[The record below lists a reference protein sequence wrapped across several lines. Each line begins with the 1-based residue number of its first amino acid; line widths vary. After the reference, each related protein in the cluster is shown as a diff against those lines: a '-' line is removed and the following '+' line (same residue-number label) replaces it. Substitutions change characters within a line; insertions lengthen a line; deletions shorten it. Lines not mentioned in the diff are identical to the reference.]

1 MNIGLFTDT
10 YFPQVSGV
18 ATSIQT
24 LRRQLEAN
32 GHKVYIFTSTDP
44 KVKKGTLEPNVYRF
58 ASLPFVGFKDR
69 RITYRG
75 AIQAVQLAKKLELDL
90 VHTQTEFSLGVIGKF
105 VARQLKIPVVHTFH
119 TNYEDYLHYIANG
132 KIIRPG
138 SVAVIARNFM
148 AGMTGIISPS
158 RQTYDTLTKYKVKAP
173 IEIIPTG
180 VNVLKGANED
190 TSAKLRGEL
199 GLAPDTPVVLSLG
212 RVAFEK
218 NLDDALSVFAEALE
232 TVPEAKFVIVGG
244 GPAMEALQE
253 HVSALEIT
261 DHVIFTGEVNH
272 NDVYGYYK
280 MGDVFVS
287 ASVSETQGLTFIEA
301 MTADTPVV
309 AIHSPYLD
317 TIVTDKNIGQLV
329 DDSFQLLEP
338 MVSYL
343 QAKEMGTVIGNP
355 DARQQV
361 LHEIDERTFG
371 KRVIDFYAEALAVYH
386 EEEDTEAAEANDVE
400 YSKTFLLRNPF
411 RRDNS

>member
-44 KVKKGTLEPNVYRF
+44 KVKKGTLEPNIYRF

-75 AIQAVQLAKKLELDL
+75 AIQAVQLAKKLQLDI
-90 VHTQTEFSLGVIGKF
+90 VHTQTEFSLGVMGKF

-158 RQTYDTLTKYKVKAP
+158 RQTYDTLMKYKVKVP

-180 VNVLKGANED
+180 VNVLHSAAED
-190 TSAKLRGEL
+190 TSIALREKL
-199 GLAPDTPVVLSLG
+199 GLKPETPVVLSLG

-232 TVPEAKFVIVGG
+232 EVPDAMFIIVGG
-244 GPAMEALQE
+244 GPAMSALQE
-253 HVSALEIT
+253 HVSALEID

-301 MTADTPVV
+301 VTADTPVV

-317 TIVTDKNIGQLV
+317 TIVTDENIGTLV
-329 DDSFQLLEP
+329 DDSFGLLEP
-338 MVSYL
+338 MVMYL
-343 QAKEMGTVIGNP
+343 KAKN
-355 DARQQV
+355 R
-361 LHEIDERTFG
+361 
-371 KRVIDFYAEALAVYH
+371 
-386 EEEDTEAAEANDVE
+386 
-400 YSKTFLLRNPF
+400 
-411 RRDNS
+411 

>member
-44 KVKKGTLEPNVYRF
+44 KVKKGTLEPNIYRF

-75 AIQAVQLAKKLELDL
+75 AIQAVQLAKKLQLDI
-90 VHTQTEFSLGVIGKF
+90 VHTQTEFSLGVMGKF

-138 SVAVIARNFM
+138 SVAVIARNYM

-158 RQTYDTLTKYKVKAP
+158 RQTYDTLMKYKVKAP

-180 VNVLKGANED
+180 VNVLHSAAED
-190 TSAKLRGEL
+190 TSIALREKL
-199 GLAPDTPVVLSLG
+199 GLKPETPVVLSLG

-232 TVPEAKFVIVGG
+232 EVPDAMFIIVGG
-244 GPAMEALQE
+244 GPAMSALQE
-253 HVSALEIT
+253 HVSALEID

-287 ASVSETQGLTFIEA
+287 CILRLRPQVRRLAILRHGQLCCMRLTNEHLVNASLISMQKHWLFTMKRRIRKLPKQTMWSTQKHSCFG
-301 MTADTPVV
+301 
-309 AIHSPYLD
+309 IHSD
-317 TIVTDKNIGQLV
+317 
-329 DDSFQLLEP
+329 
-338 MVSYL
+338 
-343 QAKEMGTVIGNP
+343 EMI
-355 DARQQV
+355 
-361 LHEIDERTFG
+361 
-371 KRVIDFYAEALAVYH
+371 
-386 EEEDTEAAEANDVE
+386 ND
-400 YSKTFLLRNPF
+400 
-411 RRDNS
+411 